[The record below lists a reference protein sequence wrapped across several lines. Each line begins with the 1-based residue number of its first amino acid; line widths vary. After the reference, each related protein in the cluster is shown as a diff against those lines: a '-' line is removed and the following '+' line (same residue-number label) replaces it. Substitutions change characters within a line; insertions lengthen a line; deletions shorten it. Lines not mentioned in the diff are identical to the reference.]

1 MPSFRLTMRQ
11 GPNVGKSF
19 DLAKDVITV
28 GRDLSND
35 LVINDAEMSRH
46 HSRLTRQGAHYVIE
60 DLGSTNGTFVN
71 SSRVSGQYTLNVG
84 DIINFGDTVT
94 MLFEGIPTEAAATMI
109 GNFGASVI
117 TGEQPRAPVASYM
130 PPPPP
135 QSISAPEPV
144 IVSAP
149 KSNRGM
155 LIAGVG
161 CLALL
166 CCSTSAAL
174 AVFLWYAP
182 ASFWKSIG
190 F

>member
-1 MPSFRLTMRQ
+1 MRQ
-11 GPNVGKSF
+11 GPTVGKSF
-19 DLAKDVITV
+19 DLAKDVITI

-46 HSRLTRQGAHYVIE
+46 HARLTRHGTNYVVE

-71 SSRVSGQYTLNVG
+71 SARASGQYTLKVG
-84 DIINFGDTVT
+84 DLISLGDTVS
-94 MLFEGIPTEAAATMI
+94 LVFEGVAMETAATVVGGFAEAA
-109 GNFGASVI
+109 
-117 TGEQPRAPVASYM
+117 TGEQPRAPVASYT

-135 QSISAPEPV
+135 QSISAPEPAYTP
-144 IVSAP
+144 AP
-149 KSNRGM
+149 KSNRGKI
-155 LIAGVG
+155 IAVVG
-161 CLALL
+161 CLTLL
-166 CCSTSAAL
+166 CCAATSGL